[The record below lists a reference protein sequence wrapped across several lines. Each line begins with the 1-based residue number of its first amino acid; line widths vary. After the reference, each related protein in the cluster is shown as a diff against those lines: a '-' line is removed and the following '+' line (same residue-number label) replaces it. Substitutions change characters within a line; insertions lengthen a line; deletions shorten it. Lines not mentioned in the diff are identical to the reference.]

1 MPLVGKLISPFGA
14 LVWLAVVGWA
24 VKIAIERFGELSA
37 QSQSI
42 LAPNNLLLLYAGLVV
57 LKTLHEFGHAYFCRK
72 FGGEVHVMGVMLLI
86 FTPLPYVDATS
97 TWQLRSRWQRML
109 IGGAGM
115 IVELFVAAI
124 AMFVWAGT
132 GPGVVHSLAYNMI
145 FVASVSTL
153 IFNANPL
160 LRYDGY
166 YMLSD
171 LLDMPNLHQRATD
184 QLKHLVERYAFGRKK
199 SESPAARNGEATFLA
214 LFGVASGVYRV
225 IVFGGIILFVA
236 DQFLIIGMLI
246 AAISLVAWVCVP
258 IGKLVNYLASSP
270 RLDRIRGRAVAV
282 TLGALAVVLGFL
294 QFVPFPNNFRAPGVL
309 EAQEHSMVVAE
320 TPGKLVAI
328 ETASGASVRKG
339 QPLLRLANE
348 ELELELDSTR
358 AQLSQARAVLLHA
371 LTNEIANVAPMQSRI
386 ESIEK
391 RLHVLE
397 TMRESLVVRA
407 RQDGIWI
414 APESP
419 NLLGATLPRGT
430 QLGHVI
436 NPSGFR
442 FVAIVSQD
450 EASHLFSKTV
460 RSSQVRL
467 HGEAGTQL
475 GVSQQMIVP
484 AEKQYLPSAALG
496 WRGGGDVALD
506 PTDGQGL
513 KTAEPFFQV
522 VSTIDTAASARLL
535 HGRSGKIRFVL
546 PPEPLLKQW
555 TRKLQQL
562 LQRRFQF

>member
-1 MPLVGKLISPFGA
+1 
-14 LVWLAVVGWA
+14 
-24 VKIAIERFGELSA
+24 
-37 QSQSI
+37 
-42 LAPNNLLLLYAGLVV
+42 
-57 LKTLHEFGHAYFCRK
+57 
-72 FGGEVHVMGVMLLI
+72 
-86 FTPLPYVDATS
+86 
-97 TWQLRSRWQRML
+97 
-109 IGGAGM
+109 
-115 IVELFVAAI
+115 
-124 AMFVWAGT
+124 
-132 GPGVVHSLAYNMI
+132 
-145 FVASVSTL
+145 
-153 IFNANPL
+153 
-160 LRYDGY
+160 
-166 YMLSD
+166 
-171 LLDMPNLHQRATD
+171 
-184 QLKHLVERYAFGRKK
+184 
-199 SESPAARNGEATFLA
+199 
-214 LFGVASGVYRV
+214 
-225 IVFGGIILFVA
+225 
-236 DQFLIIGMLI
+236 
-246 AAISLVAWVCVP
+246 
-258 IGKLVNYLASSP
+258 
-270 RLDRIRGRAVAV
+270 
-282 TLGALAVVLGFL
+282 
-294 QFVPFPNNFRAPGVL
+294 
-309 EAQEHSMVVAE
+309 MVVAE
-320 TPGKLVAI
+320 TPGKLVAL
-328 ETASGASVRKG
+328 ETPSGATVRRG

-391 RLHVLE
+391 RLQVLE
-397 TMRESLVVRA
+397 AMRESLVVRA

-414 APESP
+414 APASP
-419 NLLGATLPRGT
+419 NLVGATLPRGT

-460 RSSQVRL
+460 RASQVRL

-475 GVSQQMIVP
+475 GVSHQMIVP

-522 VSTIDTAASARLL
+522 VSTIDADASARLL

-546 PPEPLLKQW
+546 PPEPLLTQW